1 MIGRIADEEII
12 HSGRAGEQHWVSV
25 CMCVC
30 GGRVREEQ
38 EGLIS
43 VVAFEVRKGPAVNK
57 LEM

>member
-1 MIGRIADEEII
+1 M
-12 HSGRAGEQHWVSV
+12 SV

-30 GGRVREEQ
+30 VGRVREEQ

-57 LEM
+57 LQM